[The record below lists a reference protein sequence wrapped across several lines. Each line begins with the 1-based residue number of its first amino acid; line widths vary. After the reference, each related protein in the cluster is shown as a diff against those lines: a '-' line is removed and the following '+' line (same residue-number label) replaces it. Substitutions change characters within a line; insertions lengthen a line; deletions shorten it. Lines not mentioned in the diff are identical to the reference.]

1 MHLRMSDATANKALA
16 LSHIQH
22 PLAPEPWQPREHDG
36 SRRCLLSPN
45 ASSAPSAPSSPRI
58 GTAHSA
64 SPRGRRDARSA
75 GAASA
80 RTGSLLEAAD
90 RPAAAGGDGGGGD
103 GRVISARG
111 LGGSEGIGAARPH
124 HHILED
130 IYLPPPTPPPRVRV
144 TGQVIRRGPLY
155 GDPGVS
161 NEAVEAMFGKR
172 PPEYGRAIPPDAIN
186 MHTIQQ
192 IDTSYKRA
200 GSQSARPRRPIP
212 QPVEEYDDPH
222 AVREEEELSDEQA
235 AEAWKRSQALNPY
248 RRVEERIRLLRKSE
262 HLRRL
267 VTSRAQEHARQ
278 KAAALTVDFLQK
290 NADPTNFTPESN
302 FMRRREAKVAQANRR
317 HEKRS
322 AYALSVAR
330 SPERPTGGGPS
341 SELLMRVRQFRR
353 LNDLRRGLRALAGA
367 MDDKRAQRW
376 LMLVHL
382 AQATSTIHT
391 LVKLAPIVQR
401 IRTSSRTLSAV
412 RTLQRRF
419 REKKDAQFNQRYLV
433 HVTRIQ
439 RRMRY
444 WLARR
449 ERQRRGHAVSV
460 LVNYL
465 HACERLSPM
474 EMAMHRYILRVRILQ
489 RFVRGSQAITRSKV
503 ALLTLQWRRLEQA
516 KLVALHA
523 GGGRSRRSSHDSTQA
538 PELHRS
544 ASGKLHVDK
553 HGIVVR
559 GQYAGV
565 PEEMLDVPLPHVP
578 EHVRTERLKRI
589 LEEMRRLAMQE
600 SIAWD
605 QKVLLAAER
614 HPALIKGD
622 RGLQRLAV
630 IQHDLQKDQT
640 RGKAATER
648 YASVLAIMDHMS
660 VSSESAPAKRG
671 RARRAS
677 WEGPEPTRRASVKN
691 SMMGQLKK
699 LSETLAEQ
707 REALE
712 EIRRSIPRPFQRIL
726 APADMMRAAFEECY
740 QRCKDKK
747 TLEPRPIRAQPPH
760 LTRKA
765 TSGIKLPDQV

>member
-1 MHLRMSDATANKALA
+1 
-16 LSHIQH
+16 
-22 PLAPEPWQPREHDG
+22 
-36 SRRCLLSPN
+36 
-45 ASSAPSAPSSPRI
+45 
-58 GTAHSA
+58 
-64 SPRGRRDARSA
+64 
-75 GAASA
+75 
-80 RTGSLLEAAD
+80 
-90 RPAAAGGDGGGGD
+90 
-103 GRVISARG
+103 
-111 LGGSEGIGAARPH
+111 
-124 HHILED
+124 
-130 IYLPPPTPPPRVRV
+130 
-144 TGQVIRRGPLY
+144 
-155 GDPGVS
+155 
-161 NEAVEAMFGKR
+161 MFGKR

-222 AVREEEELSDEQA
+222 AVREEEEL
-235 AEAWKRSQALNPY
+235 
-248 RRVEERIRLLRKSE
+248 RRAGGGVEEVAAQPVPARGGAHPTAPQSE

-330 SPERPTGGGPS
+330 SPERPTGGAP

-712 EIRRSIPRPFQRIL
+712 EIRRSIPRPFQRSS
-726 APADMMRAAFEECY
+726 
-740 QRCKDKK
+740 
-747 TLEPRPIRAQPPH
+747 RPP
-760 LTRKA
+760 T
-765 TSGIKLPDQV
+765 